1 MELKEITTA
10 LYDWAEQ
17 DNEHRSVVC
26 IATEKINETEE
37 GYTLS
42 TSTAINCKTQP
53 MTQALV
59 DMMQEDKKL
68 ADLITKAFLT
78 YTKAFLT
85 YTMEHKTPV
94 GIGIITLNGKEGSD
108 E

>member
-17 DNEHRSVVC
+17 DNEHRNVIC
-26 IATEKINETEE
+26 IATEKVNETEE
-37 GYTLS
+37 GYGLS
-42 TSTAINCKTQP
+42 TSTVVNCKMHP
-53 MTQALV
+53 MTNALV
-59 DMMQEDKKL
+59 DMMKEDKRL

-78 YTKAFLT
+78 YT
-85 YTMEHKTPV
+85 MDHKTPE
-94 GIGIITLNGKEGSD
+94 GIGIITLNGKEGGD

>member
-10 LYDWAEQ
+10 LFDWAGP
-17 DNEHRSVVC
+17 DSEHRKVVC

-37 GYTLS
+37 GNTLS

-59 DMMQEDKKL
+59 DMMQEDEKL
-68 ADLITKAFLT
+68 ADLI
-78 YTKAFLT
+78 TKAFLT

>member
-10 LYDWAEQ
+10 LFDWAGQ
-17 DNEHRSVVC
+17 DSEHRNVVC

-37 GYTLS
+37 GNTLS

-59 DMMQEDKKL
+59 DMMQEDEKL
-68 ADLITKAFLT
+68 ADLI
-78 YTKAFLT
+78 TKAFLT

>member
-26 IATEKINETEE
+26 IATEKVNETEE
-37 GYTLS
+37 GYGLS
-42 TSTAINCKTQP
+42 TSTAINCKTHT
-53 MTQALV
+53 MTQAIV
-59 DMMQEDKKL
+59 DMMKEDKKL
-68 ADLITKAFLT
+68 ADLITRAFVS
-78 YTKAFLT
+78 
-85 YTMEHKTPV
+85 YTMETNSPI
-94 GIGIITLNGKEGSD
+94 GIGVISIKGEEAKD

>member
-1 MELKEITTA
+1 MKLKEITTA
-10 LYDWAEQ
+10 LYNWAEQ
-17 DNEHRSVVC
+17 DNERRSVVC

-53 MTQALV
+53 MAQALV
-59 DMMQEDKKL
+59 DMMQEDENL

-78 YTKAFLT
+78 YT
-85 YTMEHKTPV
+85 MEHKVPV

>member
-1 MELKEITTA
+1 MELKEIATA
-10 LYDWAEQ
+10 LFDWAEQ
-17 DNEHRSVVC
+17 DSEHRNVVC

-53 MTQALV
+53 MALALV
-59 DMMQEDKKL
+59 DMMQKDEKL
-68 ADLITKAFLT
+68 AALI
-78 YTKAFLT
+78 TKAFLT
-85 YTMEHKTPV
+85 YTMEHKTPA

>member
-17 DNEHRSVVC
+17 DNEHRSVIC

-42 TSTAINCKTQP
+42 TSAAINCKTQP

-59 DMMQEDKKL
+59 DMMQKDEKL

-78 YTKAFLT
+78 YT
-85 YTMEHKTPV
+85 MEHKTPE
-94 GIGIITLNGKEGSD
+94 GIGIFTLNGKEGGD

>member
-10 LYDWAEQ
+10 LYDWANQ

-53 MTQALV
+53 MAQAIV
-59 DMMQEDKKL
+59 DMMQEDEKL
-68 ADLITKAFLT
+68 ADLITKVFLT
-78 YTKAFLT
+78 YT
-85 YTMEHKTPV
+85 EENKTPAA
-94 GIGIITLNGKEGSD
+94 IGVITLNGKEGSD

>member
-26 IATEKINETEE
+26 IATEKVNETEE
-37 GYTLS
+37 GYGLS
-42 TSTAINCKTQP
+42 TSTVINCKMRTI
-53 MTQALV
+53 TEAIV
-59 DMMQEDKKL
+59 DMMKQNKNL
-68 ADLITKAFLT
+68 ADLITRAFIS
-78 YTKAFLT
+78 
-85 YTMEHKTPV
+85 YTMEAKSPF
-94 GIGIITLNGKEGSD
+94 GIGVVSINRKEAKD

>member
-10 LYDWAEQ
+10 LFDWAGQ
-17 DNEHRSVVC
+17 DSEHRNVVC

-59 DMMQEDKKL
+59 DMIKEDEKL
-68 ADLITKAFLT
+68 ADLI
-78 YTKAFLT
+78 TKAFLT

>member
-10 LYDWAEQ
+10 LFDWAGQ
-17 DNEHRSVVC
+17 DSEHRNVVC

-59 DMMQEDKKL
+59 EMMQEDEKL
-68 ADLITKAFLT
+68 ADLI
-78 YTKAFLT
+78 TKAFLT

>member
-1 MELKEITTA
+1 MKLKEITTA
-10 LYDWAEQ
+10 LYNWAEQ
-17 DNEHRSVVC
+17 DNERRSVVC

-53 MTQALV
+53 MAQALV
-59 DMMQEDKKL
+59 DMMQEDEKL

-78 YTKAFLT
+78 YT
-85 YTMEHKTPV
+85 MEHKAPV

>member
-1 MELKEITTA
+1 MKLKEITTA

-26 IATEKINETEE
+26 IATEKVNETEE

-53 MTQALV
+53 LV

-68 ADLITKAFLT
+68 ADLI
-78 YTKAFLT
+78 TKAFLT